1 MTNSNKLVE
10 VIHLAGLEVVSV
22 DSRASRVSK
31 INLDKVEDSSNLSAT
46 YLKNLRNFL
55 VGHHKEVA
63 EELHK
68 PVKREEI
75 LLSIVKSISWM
86 LFKELKKQFN
96 LLGQMF
102 VVLARDQ
109 RQNLALVKQLV
120 GHAVEPVFRPFVKV
134 LS

>member
-1 MTNSNKLVE
+1 MNSNKLVE
-10 VIHLAGLEVVSV
+10 VIHLVDLEVVSV
-22 DSRASRVSK
+22 DFRASRVFK
-31 INLDKVEDSSNLSAT
+31 INSDKVEDSSNLSAT

-75 LLSIVKSISWM
+75 LLLIVKSILWM
-86 LFKELKKQFN
+86 LFKELKKLFN

-102 VVLARDQ
+102 VVLVRDQ
-109 RQNLALVKQLV
+109 RQNLALERRLV
-120 GHAVEPVFRPFVKV
+120 GHAVELVFRPFVKV